1 MNVKKLNKKMLLNFH
16 KIIFYI
22 QKEKKNEWII
32 HLRKIYRKI
41 LKILKIH
48 KFFSYNVIFTIL
60 INL

>member
-1 MNVKKLNKKMLLNFH
+1 MLLNFH